1 MISHDF
7 IHYCGGRGFGM
18 RRRPLAGLLAAA
30 LTLPLA
36 ASAAAAALSAPQGTT
51 IDAQAS
57 AQNLSQAWRIADDA
71 SIDVHNVRGSVIV
84 SAGDAGQATLS
95 GELGAGSKLVIAGDA
110 QRLDLRVESPD
121 QDHGWFSKHGPQ
133 SDSSLVLKVPAGVS
147 LRLELVSADG
157 RVSGIDGKSLNVEC
171 VSGKVTL
178 ESGAPQVEVECV
190 SGDVTYRATRADGS
204 SRSHLQ
210 TVSGDIEASGVGGR
224 VKLETVSGRARADGR
239 EVQEFEAGSVSG
251 NVELVAALGAH
262 GRVRA
267 ETMSGDIR
275 LLLPPDASAHFEA
288 ETFSGSIRTDYG
300 TVKKPEFGPG
310 SSLDVHT
317 GNGDAQVST
326 ETFSGNIEIRKRP

>member
-7 IHYCGGRGFGM
+7 ILHDCLARGI

-30 LTLPLA
+30 LAVPFA
-36 ASAAAAALSAPQGTT
+36 APVTAAALNPPQATT
-51 IDAQAS
+51 IDAQTS
-57 AQNLSQAWRIADDA
+57 AQNLNQAWQIANDA
-71 SIDVHNVRGSVIV
+71 SVDVHNVRGSVVV

-95 GELGAGSKLVIAGDA
+95 GELGAGSKLVVSGDTH
-110 QRLDLRVESPD
+110 RLDLRVESPD
-121 QDHGWFSKHGPQ
+121 QDHGWFSKRGPQ
-133 SDSSLVLKVPAGVS
+133 ADSNLVLKVPAGVS

-190 SGDVTYRATRADGS
+190 SGDVAYTATRADGS

-210 TVSGDIEASGVGGR
+210 TVSGDITASGVGGR
-224 VKLETVSGRARADGR
+224 VKLETVSGRAHADGK

-251 NVELVAALGAH
+251 NVELAAALGAH

-300 TVKKPEFGPG
+300 TVKTPQYGPG

-317 GNGDAQVST
+317 GSGDAQVST

>member
-7 IHYCGGRGFGM
+7 INHDGNRPGRGI
-18 RRRPLAGLLAAA
+18 RRKPLAGLLAAA

-36 ASAAAAALSAPQGTT
+36 AAAAALSAPQSTT
-51 IDAQAS
+51 IAAQTS
-57 AQNLSQAWRIADDA
+57 AQSLNQAWRIANDA
-71 SIDVHNVRGSVIV
+71 TVDVHNVRGSVVV
-84 SAGDAGQATLS
+84 SAGDAEQATLT
-95 GELGAGSKLVIAGDA
+95 GELGAGSKLVIGGDA

-133 SDSSLVLKVPAGVS
+133 ADSNLVLKVPAGVS

-190 SGDVTYRATRADGS
+190 SGDVIYRATRADAG

-224 VKLETVSGRARADGR
+224 VKLETVSGRARADGK

-251 NVELVAALGAH
+251 NVELAAALGAH

-275 LLLPPDASAHFEA
+275 VLLPADASAHFEA
-288 ETFSGSIRTDYG
+288 ETFSGSIHTDYG
-300 TVKKPEFGPG
+300 TVKKPEYGPG
-310 SSLDVHT
+310 SSLDVRT
-317 GNGDAQVST
+317 GSGDAQVST
-326 ETFSGNIEIRKRP
+326 ETFSGNIELRKRP